1 MKKLLLGLLGLALI
15 VIAALLILGRHVP
28 PETTPQAATILP
40 ASTLAF
46 VDIPDFQS
54 CRAKVAASPLAPFW
68 QNPEVQA
75 CFGKPFADWNGIT
88 TPGQSPTW
96 LNTLLGGEAF
106 QMPHGEAFLAIT
118 HMAIFPDAAPQFTFA
133 AGINLPDHTLAMQ
146 ASLKLLAYRLQQTN
160 PGTTVTTKQHL
171 GRNYTLCQMAPDT
184 QISYAFFGS
193 LLVFTS
199 DEEVLRDMIAR
210 HLGKADTDAPALA
223 VNAGY
228 QNIIRQL
235 PPRQDLHAYLNV
247 GQLVNRFGLLL
258 MAVASNNP
266 LVQQL
271 ANIQAWGT
279 GVTFGETNITDV
291 GITTYEKPIPPEPPL
306 RLVTRAAAPAD
317 STFYL
322 AGTPNLPNA
331 YTTLLDLLKLS
342 GNPNAVNLINGLGLA
357 LSFAGVDPANDL
369 LARLGPETAGIG
381 NWRTGAEFPDFA
393 LVAEVRDKTGF
404 ARKFDRFHSI
414 IDKVSRTSA
423 AVPYAG
429 VTLRVIHTGGA
440 AAPAYV
446 LTDKFF
452 VLALSA
458 DYAREVVSQIQTG
471 KVSLTL
477 GNGNAAAD
485 TECDLRLALAGLYS
499 LAGTNTLPWLGPL
512 PAPGTIARYVG
523 NYTATTT
530 ANTASSTTTAHSPLG
545 KPVTLGLA
553 WVGGLAA
560 AQSWLPELEAAIPAL
575 PKMSSGTPAPPR
587 RAGNRTA
594 ASHSQSSQ

>member
-1 MKKLLLGLLGLALI
+1 MKKLLLGLVGLAVI
-15 VIAALLILGRHVP
+15 VIAGLLILSRHVQ

-75 CFGKPFADWNGIT
+75 CFGKPFADWTGIA
-88 TPGQSPTW
+88 TPGQSPPW
-96 LNTLLGGEAF
+96 LNALLGGEAF

-118 HMAIFPDAAPQFTFA
+118 QMAISPDRAPQFIFA
-133 AGINLPDHTLAMQ
+133 AGINLPDHRLAMQ
-146 ASLKLLAYRLQQTN
+146 ASLKLLAYKLQQTN
-160 PGTTVTTKQHL
+160 PGTTVTTKKYL
-171 GRNYTLCQMAPDT
+171 DRKYTLCQMAPDT
-184 QISYAFFGS
+184 QISYTFFGS

-199 DEEVLRDMIAR
+199 DEDVLRDMITR
-210 HLGKADTDAPALA
+210 HLGKADADAPALA
-223 VNAGY
+223 ANAGY
-228 QNIIRQL
+228 QNILRQL
-235 PPRQDLHAYLNV
+235 PPQQDLHAYLNV
-247 GQLVNRFGLLL
+247 EQLINRFGLLL
-258 MAVASNNP
+258 MAVAPNNAF
-266 LVQQL
+266 VQQV

-279 GVTFGETNITDV
+279 GMNFGVTNITDV
-291 GITTYEKPIPPEPPL
+291 GITTYEKPNPVPVPI
-306 RLVTRAAAPAD
+306 RLNTLAAAPAD

-322 AGTPNLPNA
+322 AGTPNLSNV
-331 YTTLLDLLKLS
+331 YNTLLDLLKLS
-342 GNPNAVNLINGLGLA
+342 GNPNAVTLVNGLGLTLA
-357 LSFAGVDPANDL
+357 FAGVDPANDL
-369 LARLGPETAGIG
+369 LTRLGPEVAGIG
-381 NWRTGAEFPDFA
+381 NWRTGVEIPDFA

-404 ARKFDRFHSI
+404 TRKFDRFHSI
-414 IDKVSRTSA
+414 VDKVFRTSE
-423 AVPYAG
+423 AVPFAG
-429 VTLRVIHTGGA
+429 VTLRVVHTGSGA
-440 AAPAYV
+440 APTYV

-458 DYAREVVSQIQTG
+458 DYARELVSQIQTG
-471 KVSLTL
+471 KVSLTM

-485 TECDLRLALAGLYS
+485 TECDLRLTLAGLYS

-523 NYTATTT
+523 TYTATTV

-553 WVGGLAA
+553 LVGGLAA
-560 AQSWLPELEAAIPAL
+560 AQTWLPELQAAIPAL
-575 PKMSSGTPAPPR
+575 PKTSSGTPDPPR
-587 RAGNRTA
+587 RVGNRTA

>member
-199 DEEVLRDMIAR
+199 DEEVLRD
-210 HLGKADTDAPALA
+210 
-223 VNAGY
+223 
-228 QNIIRQL
+228 
-235 PPRQDLHAYLNV
+235 